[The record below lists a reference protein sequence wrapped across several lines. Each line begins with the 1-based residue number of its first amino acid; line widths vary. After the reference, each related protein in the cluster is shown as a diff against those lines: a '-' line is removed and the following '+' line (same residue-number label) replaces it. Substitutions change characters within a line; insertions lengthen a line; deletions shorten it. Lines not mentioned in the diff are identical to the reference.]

1 MCLYREREREKE
13 GKQVSVV
20 VSLSE
25 TLMAPYTVS
34 SRTITFS
41 AVGVLFAGYFYYY
54 YCIRVLLFLST
65 LKGANQRRDELL
77 YPKRDI
83 FSPIF
88 LRLRTINE

>member
-1 MCLYREREREKE
+1 MCVCTERKREKE

-54 YCIRVLLFLST
+54 CIRVLLFSST
-65 LKGANQRRDELL
+65 
-77 YPKRDI
+77 
-83 FSPIF
+83 
-88 LRLRTINE
+88 